1 MSIQNSI
8 VEKINKNS
16 ISRETVRDERTGS
29 YPRGVEFVSVVVVKA
44 KGQLQGFVTRAAS
57 RFDIDIVLLLGFVIY
72 LYCFVWLSSS
82 WNNYTYDREMI
93 TQARP
98 RGA

>member
-8 VEKINKNS
+8 VEKINKKQHKQGDS
-16 ISRETVRDERTGS
+16 SRRANRKLS
-29 YPRGVEFVSVVVVKA
+29 AWCGVCQRSKVVKV

-82 WNNYTYDREMI
+82 WNYTYDREI
-93 TQARP
+93 
-98 RGA
+98 